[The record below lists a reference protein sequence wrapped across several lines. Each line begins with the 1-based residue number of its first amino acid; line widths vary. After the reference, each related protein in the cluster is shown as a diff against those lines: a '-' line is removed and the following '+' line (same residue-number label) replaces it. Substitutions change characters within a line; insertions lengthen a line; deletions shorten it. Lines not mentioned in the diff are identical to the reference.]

1 MITKADKRLGKSIKR
16 FRKQQGLTQEKLA
29 EKVKITPKYIQFI
42 ESAKRKPSLKTLYR
56 IARALKVKVK
66 DLMPF

>member
-1 MITKADKRLGKSIKR
+1 MITKTDKRLGKSIKT
-16 FRKQQGLTQEKLA
+16 FRKQKGLTQEKLA
-29 EKVKITPKYIQFI
+29 EKIKVTPKYIQFI

-56 IARALKVKVK
+56 IAQTLKVKVK

>member
-1 MITKADKRLGKSIKR
+1 METIGHHLKQKRILSN
-16 FRKQQGLTQEKLA
+16 LTQEKLA

>member
-1 MITKADKRLGKSIKR
+1 MITKNDRRLGKSIKR
-16 FRKQQGLTQEKLA
+16 VRKQKQLTQEELSN
-29 EKVKITPKYIQFI
+29 KVKVTPKYIQFI

-56 IARALKVKVK
+56 IAKALKIKVK